1 MNNPDY
7 KLAAAEPLQHN
18 SHAGEGR
25 AHRRSLQRLF
35 LEHNALVML
44 VLLAI
49 VASVLSPD
57 FFTYQNLGN
66 LLRQLTPLL
75 LVSIGMLIVILTAG
89 IDLSVA
95 SVAAVGGIVVA
106 MTLNVMPV
114 EGGLGLLLAV
124 TVAVASG
131 VLMGLAT
138 GTFIAYFRMAPF
150 IATLAMMT
158 AGRGLAFILSN
169 GQPQRLDDK
178 LTSAQWLRDFG
189 RLADGVLGI
198 PWPVWL
204 AILVTVIFALILR
217 YNTYGRLTIACGS
230 NETAVRLAGIPVER
244 YKLAAYGICGGL
256 AALAGV
262 VIASRSGVAAPSAGI
277 ALELDAIAA
286 CVIGG
291 ALLTGGYGSVIGAAL
306 GAIIFGVVQQG
317 LFFANAESSLF
328 RVFLGVILLTAV
340 IMNTYIRRIITGE
353 R

>member
-1 MNNPDY
+1 MNNPDF
-7 KLAAAEPLQHN
+7 KLATTELVQHS
-18 SHAGEGR
+18 SHAGGTR
-25 AHRRSLQRLF
+25 SRQRSLQRLF

-44 VLLAI
+44 VVLMV
-49 VASVLSPD
+49 VASMLSAD

-106 MTLNVMPV
+106 MTLNVLPV
-114 EGGLGLLLAV
+114 DGSAGLVLAV
-124 TVAVASG
+124 LIAVVAG
-131 VLMGLAT
+131 VLMGLVT
-138 GTFIAYFRMAPF
+138 GTFVAYFRMAPF

-158 AGRGLAFILSN
+158 VARGLAFILSN

-178 LTSAQWLRDFG
+178 LVSAQLLRDFG
-189 RLADGVLGI
+189 RLSDGVLGI

-204 AILVTVIFALILR
+204 AGLVTVVFILILR
-217 YNTYGRLTIACGS
+217 YNTYGRLTIASGS

-262 VIASRSGVAAPSAGI
+262 VIASRSGVATPSAGM

-291 ALLTGGYGSVIGAAL
+291 ALLSGGKGTIFYTVVGVLVLGLIGNIMNLLSVPAYPQQIIK
-306 GAIIFGVVQQG
+306 GAIIVIAVLLQGVGRQD
-317 LFFANAESSLF
+317 A
-328 RVFLGVILLTAV
+328 
-340 IMNTYIRRIITGE
+340 RI
-353 R
+353 

>member
-57 FFTYQNLGN
+57 FFTFQNLGN

-291 ALLTGGYGSVIGAAL
+291 ALLTGGKGTIFYTVVGVLVLGLIGNIMNLLSVPAYPQQIIK
-306 GAIIFGVVQQG
+306 GAIIVIAVLLQGVG
-317 LFFANAESSLF
+317 
-328 RVFLGVILLTAV
+328 
-340 IMNTYIRRIITGE
+340 RRDARI
-353 R
+353 